1 MLGTNPQRLCKIR
14 RCVFGSSA
22 PEGRADGFDLRR
34 FQVGQVYDVGTVLA
48 NLLLA
53 EGWAVPID
61 VPEPALVI
69 PLSKLS
75 DKVVLVVDD
84 DRDVRTMLNHLLAFA
99 GFAVIEAANGGDALV
114 ALVRQAGPD
123 HPDLR
128 MPGMDG
134 SQFRDAQRRL
144 QDHELA
150 SISILIVSAADNA
163 GEMAKTLGAA
173 GIFEKPVDPDRLL
186 RAVQARM

>member
-123 HPDLR
+123 HPGLANAWNGWITIPR
-128 MPGMDG
+128 RAAPAG
-134 SQFRDAQRRL
+134 SRRL
-144 QDHELA
+144 LWKRRTE
-150 SISILIVSAADNA
+150 
-163 GEMAKTLGAA
+163 TTY
-173 GIFEKPVDPDRLL
+173 
-186 RAVQARM
+186 